1 MLLDEEG
8 VWKYGKTVNVVFQI
22 TFHKCIKILFFSF
35 FKNHFK
41 NSLLLSWYLQWFA
54 VPSSSIIKTAMERVK
69 PKLVSASSVP
79 LLRLLLPRTH
89 INAIGEIDKLL
100 VSPQVSG

>member
-8 VWKYGKTVNVVFQI
+8 VWKYGKCCFSNYFSQMHQNI
-22 TFHKCIKILFFSF
+22 IFFHFLKIILKILCFYI
-35 FKNHFK
+35 
-41 NSLLLSWYLQWFA
+41 SWYLQWFA
-54 VPSSSIIKTAMERVK
+54 VLASSVIKTTMEKVK

-79 LLRLLLPRTH
+79 LLRLLLPKTET
-89 INAIGEIDKLL
+89 NAIGEIDKLL

>member
-1 MLLDEEG
+1 MLFFKLLYTNAS
-8 VWKYGKTVNVVFQI
+8 KYY
-22 TFHKCIKILFFSF
+22 FFSF

-41 NSLLLSWYLQWFA
+41 SSLLLSWYLQWFA

>member
-1 MLLDEEG
+1 MLFFKLLFTNAS
-8 VWKYGKTVNVVFQI
+8 KYY
-22 TFHKCIKILFFSF
+22 FFSF

-41 NSLLLSWYLQWFA
+41 NYLLLSWYLQWFTVLA
-54 VPSSSIIKTAMERVK
+54 SSVIKTTMEKVK

-79 LLRLLLPRTH
+79 LLRLLLPKTET
-89 INAIGEIDKLL
+89 NAIGEIDKLL

>member
-1 MLLDEEG
+1 M
-8 VWKYGKTVNVVFQI
+8 VNVVFQI
-22 TFHKCIKILFFSF
+22 IFHKYIKILFFSF
-35 FKNHFK
+35 FK

-54 VPSSSIIKTAMERVK
+54 VLASSVIKTAMEKVK

-79 LLRLLLPRTH
+79 LLRLLLPKTET
-89 INAIGEIDKLL
+89 NAIGEIDKLL